1 MDINVNEST
10 IVTTNTINNI
20 KIHVQNL
27 ALFTSVTLTIGLY
40 QNNTL
45 LDNRMLLLTGSDYTN
60 WADDDNYI
68 ITYVLNALGLTAS
81 VRVS

>member
-81 VRVS
+81 VTVS